1 MRELADTLSGGD
13 DDADEKYV
21 SDLLQDLEGQVA
33 MSVSRN
39 DWFRRWGIHYLPS
52 IQRAHVLQQCLNF
65 KDPGMQH
72 YGGEL
77 FREVRDTADDRFNE
91 LPAPTPSID
100 PPVARSSYGGAAP
113 TNYAPI
119 NMATFNNACG

>member
-13 DDADEKYV
+13 DDADEKYA
-21 SDLLQDLEGQVA
+21 SDLLQDLEGQIA
-33 MSVSRN
+33 MSVSRS

-52 IQRAHVLQQCLNF
+52 IQRAHELQQCLNF

-77 FREVRDTADDRFNE
+77 FRDVRDAADDRFNE
-91 LPAPTPSID
+91 LPAPTP
-100 PPVARSSYGGAAP
+100 PYAQGRSSWSGNTP
-113 TNYAPI
+113 TPNAMPI